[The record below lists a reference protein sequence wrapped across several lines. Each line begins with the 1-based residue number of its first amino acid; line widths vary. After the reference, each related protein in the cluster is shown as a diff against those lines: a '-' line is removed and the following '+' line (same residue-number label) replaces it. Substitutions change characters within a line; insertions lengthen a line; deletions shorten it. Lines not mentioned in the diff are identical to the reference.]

1 MAKKTGAAV
10 QVNTAAGGRSFW
22 KQLRKQKTLVLMA
35 LLPVIMVIIFKYIP
49 MYGILIAFKNYKSAK
64 GVWGSKWLDPLFK
77 NFITFFKNVNCWQ
90 IIWNTFRVGALT
102 LLFTFPAPIIFAVLL
117 NELRGK
123 TYKKVVQTVS
133 YIPHFISVVVICSML
148 NGFGSTSGL
157 FNDIRELLGM
167 ARVDMNNG
175 SKYFLL
181 MYVGSAVW
189 QGIGWGSIMY
199 LSALSNVDTS
209 LYDVANIDGANR
221 WQKIKNIIWPTIMPT
236 TTVLLI
242 MNVGNV
248 LNSDYTKVLLMQNDT
263 NRSELEVIGTFVY
276 QKGIVEGKF
285 SYSTA
290 VNLFVSIICFILVF
304 GANMIT
310 RKVNPETVFGREE
323 SEMSLR
329 KTKKQAQPESKIY
342 IGSKVFDVFLILF
355 MLILSVIFLYPFLNV
370 VATSLSSNRMITTG
384 QVTFFPRELMVDGYK
399 MLFKEQNILGA
410 YWNTIVIA
418 VGTMVISLSLT
429 SLMAYVMM
437 VPDFVLRKQLSVFL
451 LITMFFSGGTVPTYL
466 LIQNLGL
473 YNSWWS
479 LILPNAVT
487 AYNVF
492 VYRSFYKGIS
502 PEIREAARIDGAGDL
517 KILTKIYVPL
527 SKALYATFG
536 LFSVVGVWN
545 SYYEALLY
553 IKDPGKQPIQ
563 MLLRKIVFTSG
574 TANMADSQQMISNGA
589 MNQLNVQYACVI
601 ATIGPILLVY
611 PFIQKYFAQGM
622 QVGAVKG

>member
-1 MAKKTGAAV
+1 
-10 QVNTAAGGRSFW
+10 
-22 KQLRKQKTLVLMA
+22 
-35 LLPVIMVIIFKYIP
+35 
-49 MYGILIAFKNYKSAK
+49 
-64 GVWGSKWLDPLFK
+64 
-77 NFITFFKNVNCWQ
+77 
-90 IIWNTFRVGALT
+90 
-102 LLFTFPAPIIFAVLL
+102 
-117 NELRGK
+117 
-123 TYKKVVQTVS
+123 
-133 YIPHFISVVVICSML
+133 
-148 NGFGSTSGL
+148 
-157 FNDIRELLGM
+157 
-167 ARVDMNNG
+167 
-175 SKYFLL
+175 
-181 MYVGSAVW
+181 
-189 QGIGWGSIMY
+189 
-199 LSALSNVDTS
+199 
-209 LYDVANIDGANR
+209 
-221 WQKIKNIIWPTIMPT
+221 
-236 TTVLLI
+236 
-242 MNVGNV
+242 
-248 LNSDYTKVLLMQNDT
+248 
-263 NRSELEVIGTFVY
+263 
-276 QKGIVEGKF
+276 
-285 SYSTA
+285 
-290 VNLFVSIICFILVF
+290 
-304 GANMIT
+304 
-310 RKVNPETVFGREE
+310 
-323 SEMSLR
+323 
-329 KTKKQAQPESKIY
+329 
-342 IGSKVFDVFLILF
+342 
-355 MLILSVIFLYPFLNV
+355 
-370 VATSLSSNRMITTG
+370 MITTG